1 MQFSLKLDET
11 SLMVLVRERLL
22 ALFGPQRDAGR
33 LDPVSQLVNAM
44 LSARTRDTVSVPA
57 FERLA
62 QHYSSWD
69 ALADAPPATVEAII
83 RPVTYAEQKAVH
95 LPQALRMIRARQ
107 GGIDLEFL
115 ADWDEEMA
123 LQWLRG
129 LPGVGPK
136 IAATTLNFSSLRRRV
151 FAVDTHLL
159 RIGAR
164 FGLLSPGTKY
174 DEGHDAYARLVP
186 DDWDA
191 DDLYEVHWLIKYLGQ
206 RICTHAAP
214 ACSHCPLRDLCP
226 GRNA

>member
-11 SLMVLVRERLL
+11 SLMALVRDRLL
-22 ALFGPQRDAGR
+22 AVFGPQRDAGR

-44 LSARTRDTVSVPA
+44 LSLRTQDVVSVPA

-62 QHYSSWD
+62 QHYSSWN
-69 ALADAPPATVEAII
+69 ALARATPAAIEPII

-107 GGIDLEFL
+107 GALDLDFL
-115 ADWDEEMA
+115 ADWDEEIA

-136 IAATTLNFSSLRRRV
+136 IAATVLNFSSLRRRV

-159 RIGAR
+159 RIGER
-164 FGLLSPGTKY
+164 FGLLAPDTDY
-174 DEGHDAYARLVP
+174 EEGHDAYARLLP

-191 DDLYEVHWLIKYLGQ
+191 EDLYEAHWLMKYLGQ
-206 RICTHAAP
+206 EICTHATP
-214 ACSHCPLRDLCP
+214 ACARCPLRDLCP
-226 GRNA
+226 GRTA